1 MRGPHGSWRA
11 TNRVRLA
18 LAALLL
24 LGVPALFL
32 ADPPRDPLTAA
43 PATPTTPTAPATPT
57 TPTAQSVPDPPAL
70 PGVDPAP
77 TPFTPPAPSTL
88 PSGRRRL
95 GADTMVVAYYGTAGT
110 GVLGVLG
117 ERSPDRTMRRL
128 RRTADA
134 YARPGRPVQPA
145 FELIV
150 TVADRV
156 PGPRRVFSHDIS
168 RAAVAEYVRAARRHK
183 VLLVL
188 DVQPGREHFLP
199 VVRRWAWALRHPY
212 VGLALDPE
220 WRVRAPRRPGQVIG
234 TVGAAEVN
242 AVSAWLA
249 DVVRV
254 HGLPEKLF
262 VLHQFRREMVRDIDR
277 VRRRDGLVLVQHV
290 DGFGSPR
297 QKFATYQHVARP
309 RQFRMGFKLFIDE
322 DRPMLR
328 PAQVLRIRPRVMF
341 VSYQ

>member
-1 MRGPHGSWRA
+1 MRGPHGSRRA
-11 TNRVRLA
+11 TNRARLA

-32 ADPPRDPLTAA
+32 TDPPDDPLTGA
-43 PATPTTPTAPATPT
+43 PPSATPESPAVP
-57 TPTAQSVPDPPAL
+57 SVPDLPVL

-77 TPFTPPAPSTL
+77 NSPAPSTL

-117 ERSPDRTMRRL
+117 ERSPDRTMRGL

-134 YARPGRPVQPA
+134 YARPGQPVQPA

-156 PGPRRVFSHDIS
+156 PGPRRMFSHDIS

-188 DVQPGREHFLP
+188 DVQPGREPFLP

-234 TVGAAEVN
+234 MVGAAEVN

-254 HGLPEKLF
+254 HRLPEKLF
-262 VLHQFRREMVRDIDR
+262 ILHQFRREMVADIDR
-277 VRRRDGLVLVQHV
+277 VRARDGLVLVQHV
-290 DGFGSPR
+290 DGFGTPR
-297 QKFATYQHVARP
+297 QKLATYRHVARP

-322 DRPMLR
+322 DRLMLR
-328 PAQVLRIRPRVMF
+328 PAQVLRIRPRVRF